1 MKASIRIGV
10 MALMVLSIFGGV
22 ALADPIVG
30 GGDAGNTASQAST
43 LESAIPLN
51 SWSVYL
57 HGHLWPGT
65 DPDDWYRLNTQNGE
79 YLKYQLDL
87 GDYDIAA
94 QRITDTSGNV
104 LNASQVNYG
113 TTKKLS
119 GPTLSWDTVKGTDS
133 SDPEYEFAMERT
145 LSP

>member
-1 MKASIRIGV
+1 MKASMRIGV
-10 MALMVLSIFGGV
+10 MALMVLSIFSGV
-22 ALADPIVG
+22 ALADPIIG

-79 YLKYQLDL
+79 YLNYQLDL
-87 GDYDIAA
+87 GDYDIAEQKIRDSA
-94 QRITDTSGNV
+94 NTITLGPI
-104 LNASQVNYG
+104 NAG
-113 TTKKLS
+113 KTPRLS
-119 GPTLSWDTVKGTDS
+119 GSTLAWDTVKGTDS
-133 SDPEYEFAMERT
+133 SDPEYEFALERT
-145 LSP
+145 TT